1 MLRHSTNVV
10 EYIIKD
16 WQLVE
21 FYTAQST
28 VGIQLYDRVPVL
40 TLI

>member
-1 MLRHSTNVV
+1 MSLSTLLRTG
-10 EYIIKD
+10 
-16 WQLVE
+16 VE

-40 TLI
+40 TLIGYIVFK